1 MLRRR
6 WRSSPSGKSKLK
18 RTLLIVLVVLLLLC
32 MQAYLYVERNLKEPL
47 VHLARVRV
55 KQIATEAI
63 NSAIADRMTQNTNF
77 KKLIDWHTD
86 NSGKITG
93 FMLNYAEHSR
103 ITADTV
109 NIVTKQLEAVGSV
122 PEHIPLGQAM
132 HSPLLASFG
141 PNIPIRLVPAGT
153 AKVELNTR
161 YQSAGINMIL
171 VEVYVHVTVEMTVII
186 PFDSAPE
193 VVETE
198 LPVSYSLVVGDV
210 PTYYFD
216 GRGNP
221 VGQSGPLPPG
231 ISLPNVNVPAA
242 KPDASEARSMESSVE
257 PKAK

>member
-63 NSAIADRMTQNTNF
+63 NSAIADRMAQNTNF
-77 KKLIDWHTD
+77 QKLIDWRTD

-153 AKVELNTR
+153 AKVELSTR

-221 VGQSGPLPPG
+221 VSQSGPLPPG

-242 KPDASEARSMESSVE
+242 KPDASEARSKESSVE